1 MSETTKT
8 ESCPACVTRLI
19 YIVAILGTFL
29 IMGWMSRLML
39 VRTAEGPVDTKKSEE
54 RWKAI
59 GEFKAA
65 NQDALENYGWQ
76 DPAKG
81 LVRLKID
88 RAMELTVQ
96 QWKNP
101 TEARASLIARVEK
114 ATAPPPKPN
123 YE

>member
-1 MSETTKT
+1 MSFAIARCTGVNLGWE
-8 ESCPACVTRLI
+8 ARATRSS
-19 YIVAILGTFL
+19 A
-29 IMGWMSRLML
+29 
-39 VRTAEGPVDTKKSEE
+39 D
-54 RWKAI
+54 
-59 GEFKAA
+59 FKAA
-65 NQDALENYGWQ
+65 NHEALENYGWQ

-81 LVRLKID
+81 LVRLKIE

-101 TEARASLIARVEK
+101 QEARANLISRVEK